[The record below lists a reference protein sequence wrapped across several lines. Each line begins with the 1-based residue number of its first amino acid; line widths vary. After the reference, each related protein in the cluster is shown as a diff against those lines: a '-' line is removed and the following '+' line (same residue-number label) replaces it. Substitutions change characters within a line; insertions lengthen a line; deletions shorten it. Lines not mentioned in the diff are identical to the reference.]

1 MNCTTHS
8 VQIVGRL
15 AALPVVTLLASF
27 QASVLDMVML
37 MVKRVVITT
46 LSFLNRESKKMS
58 SLSLSMP
65 IVVVDYDV
73 DESQLSI
80 GASTAS

>member
-1 MNCTTHS
+1 MTHS
-8 VQIVGRL
+8 VQILGRL
-15 AALPVVTLLASF
+15 AALPVVTLLVAF

-46 LSFLNRESKKMS
+46 LSFLNRGSKKMS

-80 GASTAS
+80 GASNAS